1 MGAYEE
7 KLENEREELL
17 DRLTTCNAGSETYQQ
32 TLEQLERIDDLYQ
45 RTVNNNIERLKIDNE
60 IGKIEADLK
69 ASRRLLWG
77 NVLKVGGDILKA
89 AIGVVAFG
97 GFMAQTEKYEQ
108 DNVYSSTSSKALIRK
123 GTDFLKF

>member
-1 MGAYEE
+1 MSTYEE
-7 KLENEREELL
+7 KLIEERDALL
-17 DRLTTCNAGSETYQQ
+17 DRLKLCNNDSETYDK
-32 TLEQLERIDDLYQ
+32 TLARIQDIDDLYQ
-45 RTVNNNIERLKIDNE
+45 HAFNNNLERQKLDVDIQRIESE
-60 IGKIEADLK
+60 LK

-97 GFMAQTEKYEQ
+97 GFMAETQKYEQ
-108 DNVYSSTSSKALIRK
+108 DNVYSSTSSKAIIRK